1 MELTKEEL
9 ANALVILL
17 DLTVEDGKELLKV
30 RKNTLKSIFDG
41 QKANALAYNEMV
53 AKTLG

>member
-30 RKNTLKSIFDG
+30 RKTTLKSIFDG